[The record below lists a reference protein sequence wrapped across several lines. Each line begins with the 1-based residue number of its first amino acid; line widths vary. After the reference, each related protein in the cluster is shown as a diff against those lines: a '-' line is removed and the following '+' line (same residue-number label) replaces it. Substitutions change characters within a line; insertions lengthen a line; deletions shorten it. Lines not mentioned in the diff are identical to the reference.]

1 MKEYARYS
9 AAKLLQMIK
18 AGEVSVET
26 LTRYYL
32 DRIEKYDAK
41 LNTVAELNPNAVA
54 QAKEMDAM
62 TDKSA
67 PLFGLPMLIKDN
79 IDIAGMHTAA
89 GSLALKD
96 HIAQTDAPV
105 ITALKKAGALILGK
119 TNMTEFANY
128 TTDDMP
134 NGFSSKGG
142 QVYNAYDPKKD
153 PSGSSTGSG
162 VAMSAGF
169 CAAAIGTDTSFSIV
183 GCAEANGVVGFKPTH
198 GNLSTDGIVPISHTL
213 DTAGPI
219 TKTVEDAIL
228 VYAAMRGEQ
237 PQLIGK
243 PEQEIKLAYSTVE
256 GWEPLKEN
264 EQKQFDTFFDDL
276 REAGVSVSPL
286 QHTNSRNAYMI
297 MRYEF
302 KHDLEQYLAGTDAKY
317 QTLKE
322 IVDFYEAD
330 VSRMPY
336 GITVLRMCLDHST
349 GKMDDPEYIEVM
361 KEQQQVKAALTE
373 ELKDFDACVMM
384 SGTSVMHFVGFP
396 SIALHMCYDG
406 KWPYGAILFA
416 PDEKKLLAAALT
428 IEKYAKP
435 IPMPELA

>member
-1 MKEYARYS
+1 MQQYHLLS
-9 AAKLLQMIK
+9 AAELLKQIK
-18 AGEVSVET
+18 AGELSVEE

-32 DRIEKYDAK
+32 KRIETFDQK
-41 LNTVAELNPNAVA
+41 LNTIAELNPNVIA
-54 QAKEMDAM
+54 QAKEMDAAA
-62 TDKSA
+62 DKSA

-96 HIAQTDAPV
+96 HVAQTDAPV
-105 ITALKKAGALILGK
+105 VAALKKAGALILGK

-134 NGFSSKGG
+134 NGFSSRGG

-183 GCAEANGVVGFKPTH
+183 GCSEANGVIGFKPTH
-198 GNLSTDGIVPISHTL
+198 GNLPTDGIVPISHTL

-228 VYAAMRGEQ
+228 VYAALRGEQ
-237 PQLIGK
+237 PDLTATPADRIRLAASTVKGWEEQS
-243 PEQEIKLAYSTVE
+243 EQEKARFAEFFDALKAAGASV
-256 GWEPLKEN
+256 EPL
-264 EQKQFDTFFDDL
+264 
-276 REAGVSVSPL
+276 A
-286 QHTNSRNAYMI
+286 HTNSGHAYLI

-302 KHDLEQYLAGTDAKY
+302 KHDLEQYLNGTDAKY

-330 VSRMPY
+330 ASRMPY

-349 GKMDDPEYIEVM
+349 GKMDDPEYLEVM
-361 KEQQQVKAALTE
+361 KESLAVKAALTE
-373 ELKDFDACVMM
+373 ELRDFDACVMM
-384 SGTSVMHFVGFP
+384 EGTSVPHFVGFP
-396 SIALHMCYDG
+396 SIALRMCYENG
-406 KWPYGAILFA
+406 WPYGAILFG

-428 IEKYAKP
+428 IEKFAKAV
-435 IPMPELA
+435 PMPEL